1 MPDKK
6 GLVYALFALILISIF
21 LTFFYPVDTEK
32 DELISV
38 VDELKA
44 QQTQLKEELM
54 NERNSHQRKNS
65 HRHIMPFPTDYKT
78 PRLPQDTATVH
89 FLYDYPAIKPRAWC
103 SIESLCRLN
112 VSVKIITANPG
123 AFDSF
128 SLGCDLSFMNL
139 NYTELYKNTP
149 LENWLDETEFDET
162 NGIKKFDMTDA
173 ARLAV
178 VYKYGG
184 IYSDLDI
191 IYFNRKFLDTKN
203 KVAAQHGLGKSL
215 LSNFDFTFRQSI
227 RFWSNS
233 R

>member
-6 GLVYALFALILISIF
+6 GLVYTIFAFILISIF
-21 LTFFYPVDTEK
+21 WTFFYPVDTEK
-32 DELISV
+32 YELNSV
-38 VDELKA
+38 IEELKA
-44 QQTQLKEELM
+44 QQTHLQEELM
-54 NERNSHQRKNS
+54 KELASNPRKTS

-112 VSVKIITANPG
+112 VSVKIITANPS

-128 SLGCDLSFMNL
+128 SLDCDLSFMNL

-149 LENWLDETEFDET
+149 LANWLDVTEFDET
-162 NGIKKFDMTDA
+162 NGNKKFDMTDA

-203 KVAAQHGLGKSL
+203 KVAAQHGLGTSF
-215 LSNFDFTFRQSI
+215 LSNLDFIFDSSI
-227 RFWSNS
+227 
-233 R
+233 